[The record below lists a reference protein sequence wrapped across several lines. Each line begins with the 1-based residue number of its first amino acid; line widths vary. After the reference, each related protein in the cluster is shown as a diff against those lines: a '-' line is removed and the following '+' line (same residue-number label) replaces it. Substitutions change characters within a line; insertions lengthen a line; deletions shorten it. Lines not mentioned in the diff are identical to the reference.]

1 MEEKEFQN
9 LTDEMKTL
17 LIAKMIMIQLIENFS
32 YRNVLDAIYNCNK
45 KEREKNEL
53 DKVITVLKQKTN
65 LHDLTNIIFELKYLC
80 DTSNENIEIK
90 GN

>member
-32 YRNVLDAIYNCNK
+32 YRNVLDSIYNCNK

-80 DTSNENIEIK
+80 DTSNENVEIK